1 MRKITALFFAVL
13 VCFSLS
19 TKCFSVPKGAVLID
33 GENGRVFFEH
43 NKDEN
48 MTDREILELLLKK
61 TTTIEDDVT
70 GLKCQVGEMKD
81 EINGLKCETKNMSIN
96 IYI

>member
-1 MRKITALFFAVL
+1 
-13 VCFSLS
+13 
-19 TKCFSVPKGAVLID
+19 
-33 GENGRVFFEH
+33 
-43 NKDEN
+43 

-81 EINGLKCETKNMSIN
+81 EINELKCETKEMKDEINGLKCETKEIKGQIIELKRMDFLILDEVERVHELLNKHKEDRTVHTA
-96 IYI
+96 